1 MRLTGDAPEC
11 VALRMYRRGL
21 ICKRGI
27 ELGLW
32 QDAAEVAGTDLWRS
46 GVLRRVISYSPEA
59 AAIYVRAVVDE
70 SMESDLSIT
79 DIARA
84 SARRVNR
91 LRPLFQWEAMTAD
104 EMKTLIQG
112 QVKSSVMELGG

>member
-1 MRLTGDAPEC
+1 
-11 VALRMYRRGL
+11 
-21 ICKRGI
+21 
-27 ELGLW
+27 
-32 QDAAEVAGTDLWRS
+32 
-46 GVLRRVISYSPEA
+46 
-59 AAIYVRAVVDE
+59 
-70 SMESDLSIT
+70 MESDLSIT